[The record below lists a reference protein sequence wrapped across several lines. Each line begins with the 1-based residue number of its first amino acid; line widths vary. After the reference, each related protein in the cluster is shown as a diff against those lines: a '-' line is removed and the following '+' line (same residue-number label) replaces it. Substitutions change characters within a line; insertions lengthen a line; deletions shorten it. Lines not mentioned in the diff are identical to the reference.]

1 MCSSWTIINNP
12 VLSNT
17 KGHLKKMH
25 TIKIDL
31 NQSTENQKKK
41 KKTKR
46 ILIAKPELYIFRFF
60 ILFIQNIMA
69 FHFQMLIYRKLQQ
82 MYRIYIS

>member
-1 MCSSWTIINNP
+1 MSSSWTIINNP
-12 VLSNT
+12 VLSNI

-25 TIKIDL
+25 KIKIDL

-41 KKTKR
+41 KTKK
-46 ILIAKPELYIFRFF
+46 ILIAKPELYIQ
-60 ILFIQNIMA
+60 ILYSIIQNIMA
-69 FHFQMLIYRKLQQ
+69 FHFQMLIYRKWQQ

>member
-1 MCSSWTIINNP
+1 MSSSWTIINNP
-12 VLSNT
+12 VLSNI

-31 NQSTENQKKK
+31 YQSTENQKKK

-46 ILIAKPELYIFRFF
+46 IIIAKPELIFRFF

-69 FHFQMLIYRKLQQ
+69 FHFQMLIYRKWQQ
-82 MYRIYIS
+82 MYRIYIF